1 MNVDPWLDISH
12 VAASAWSSKQIEWF
26 GAGGFSHV
34 DIVVPNWYCDLHG
47 LKRGSLLGARSDA
60 VGGQKPGVKIRPPDY
75 ETWPK
80 RLVLRV
86 PCAPDQAL
94 KAFTWAATQLDAPYD
109 SFGLVSSF
117 IFGRNWREE
126 GSWWCSELAVRML
139 EKGAVIYEL
148 PVPYWKIT
156 PGDSALV
163 CSSAKGVSV
172 LKVGIRD
179 LND

>member
-1 MNVDPWLDISH
+1 MSIDPWLDISH
-12 VAASAWSSKQIEWF
+12 VASSGWSSLEIEWF

-34 DIVVPNWYCDLHG
+34 DIVVPDWYCDTHNLS
-47 LKRGSLLGARSDA
+47 RGSLLGARSDA

-75 ETWPK
+75 ESWPK

-86 PCAPDQAL
+86 PCTAEQAV
-94 KAFTWAATQLDAPYD
+94 KGFSWALTQLDAPYD
-109 SFGLVSSF
+109 SFGLVTSF

-126 GSWWCSELAVRML
+126 GSWWCSEYAVRML
-139 EKGAVIYEL
+139 EKGDVIPEL
-148 PVPYWKIT
+148 PVPFWKIT

-163 CSSAKGVSV
+163 CSAAKGVPV
-172 LKVGIRD
+172 LKLGIRD